1 MEAADQG
8 LAERRQAS
16 LSPPTLARKRADPY
30 ARPVHGPD
38 RPEALDPTRGLVRL
52 LRGAGVGAA
61 AVGVS
66 LAGHVAGQGS
76 VPSETALVVMLAAAT
91 LVAWA
96 FSFGRWTVTS
106 LTGVLIAAQS
116 VLHLSFSA
124 GSGADAG
131 HHAATMLLGHAA
143 ATVVMVAL
151 LRRGEDLLWAVA
163 ESLGLRVWRTLR
175 EFVLPTGVTAPAPVM
190 DVRAPM
196 PRCWHGG
203 EPPRRGPPIGSRSLA
218 VPA

>member
-16 LSPPTLARKRADPY
+16 LSPPTLDRERADPY
-30 ARPVHGPD
+30 ARPVQGPD

-52 LRGAGVGAA
+52 VRGAGVGAA

-66 LAGHVAGQGS
+66 LAGHLAGQGRI
-76 VPSETALVVMLAAAT
+76 PSETALVVMLAAAT
-91 LVAWA
+91 AVAWA
-96 FSFGRWTVTS
+96 VSFTRWTATS

-131 HHAATMLLGHAA
+131 HHTGPMVLGHAA
-143 ATVVMVAL
+143 ATVVMVIL

-163 ESLGLRVWRTLR
+163 ESLGLAVCRTLG
-175 EFVLPTGVTAPAPVM
+175 EFVPPTGATAPTPVV
-190 DVRAPM
+190 DGRTPK

-203 EPPRRGPPIGSRSLA
+203 EPPRRGPPPGSRSPA

>member
-1 MEAADQG
+1 VEAADQG

-16 LSPPTLARKRADPY
+16 LSPPTVAPIQADPY
-30 ARPVHGPD
+30 ARPVQGPD

-52 LRGAGVGAA
+52 LRGAGVGAG

-66 LAGHVAGQGS
+66 LAGHLAGQGT
-76 VPSETALVVMLAAAT
+76 VPSETTLIVMLAAAT

-96 FSFGRWTVTS
+96 VSFARWTLTS

-131 HHAATMLLGHAA
+131 HHAGTMLLGHTA

-163 ESLGLRVWRTLR
+163 EGLGLRVWRTLR
-175 EFVLPTGVTAPAPVM
+175 GFVPSSGVTAPAPVV
-190 DVRAPM
+190 DVRAPQ

-203 EPPRRGPPIGSRSLA
+203 EPPRRGPPIRSRYLA